1 MQMKKKAIIIGAGIA
16 GIAAT
21 LEAID
26 QGYEVLVLE
35 ARPYIGGRA
44 RSFTDKTTGEII
56 DNGQHVLMGCYGAL
70 LHVLRR
76 LGTENLLYRQKA
88 LSVTFFDQTG
98 EADTLDAGHLPGK
111 LGIAAGI
118 LGLKKLSWKGR
129 WQALVFAARLGL
141 MSQQP
146 VGETSL
152 DFLRRM
158 NQTEDTI
165 QRLWEPLILATLN
178 AHPSTADATLLI
190 EVLKRAFF
198 GGREASQ
205 MLIPRGGLSELL
217 APFIPYVESRGGQVR
232 LSSSVESLRYNEETS
247 AVSVIVDHEEIHADM
262 IISCVP
268 PFALHRFSDSA
279 LFSQDTY
286 QFFSDIVFSPIV
298 SLYMWFD
305 RDFMGDMQFCAL
317 LQTVTQWVFNR
328 RVLCE
333 CTEELREHYPGHI
346 ALTISAGTQVVG
358 KQADDVVALCLE
370 ELRVCF
376 PAAREATLVSWKV
389 IKEKQATFLA
399 TPPIEARRPQQTT
412 KAPNFFLAGDWSKTG
427 LPATLEGAAQS
438 GIAAVRHACSN

>member
-1 MQMKKKAIIIGAGIA
+1 MAKKAIIIGAGIA

-21 LEAID
+21 LKAID

-44 RSFTDKTTGEII
+44 RSFTDKNTGETI
-56 DNGQHVLMGCYGAL
+56 DNGQHVMMGCYSSL
-70 LHVLRR
+70 LYVLRR

-98 EADTLDAGHLPGK
+98 EADILDAGHLPGK

-118 LGLKKLSWKGR
+118 LGLKKLSWQGR
-129 WQALVFAARLGL
+129 WQALVFAARLAL
-141 MSQQP
+141 MPQQP

-158 NQTEDTI
+158 RQTEDTI

-217 APFIPYVESRGGQVR
+217 APFIPYVESHDGQVR
-232 LSSSVESLRYNEETS
+232 LSSSVGALHYNAETS
-247 AVSVIVDHEEIHADM
+247 AVSVIVEDEEIHADI

-268 PFALHRFSDSA
+268 PFALQRYVDSV
-279 LFSQDTY
+279 LFSEDTY
-286 QFFSDIVFSPIV
+286 HFFGDIVFSPIV
-298 SLYMWFD
+298 SLYLWFD
-305 RDFMGDMQFCAL
+305 RDFMGDMHFCAL

-333 CTEELREHYPGHI
+333 CSEELREQYPGHI
-346 ALTISAGTQVVG
+346 ALTISAGTTIVG
-358 KQADDVVALCLE
+358 EQADDVVALCLE
-370 ELRVCF
+370 ELRRCF
-376 PAAREATLVSWKV
+376 PAAREATLLSWKV

-399 TPPIEARRPQQTT
+399 TPPIEARRPEYVT
-412 KAPNFFLAGDWSKTG
+412 KAKNFFLAGDWTKTG

-438 GIAAVRHACSN
+438 GIMAVRRARGL